1 MKILG
6 CDYDG
11 TLNYGGIQQDKLAAI
26 AKWRLA
32 GNKLGVV
39 SGRDP
44 SLMAFL
50 QKEYNLTL
58 DFMVAFNG
66 GIILNNKQEELFRA
80 TCEDV
85 NLTELVQDLFA
96 WGCEFAHVNSDKYYL
111 IRREKKDLQEGE
123 YLLQN
128 VALPSL
134 LCQVSVVL
142 KDENEAAKTVKLI
155 AKKYGKNLTPLQ
167 NERCIDIVPKG
178 VSKAE
183 GLRKLCDIYAERE
196 KNIIVVGDNYN
207 DVDMLKKFNSYAME
221 NGVEEA
227 KKAADFITKS
237 VDDLIETELKKQA

>member
-32 GNKLGVV
+32 GHKLGVV

-123 YLLQN
+123 YLL
-128 VALPSL
+128 
-134 LCQVSVVL
+134 
-142 KDENEAAKTVKLI
+142 
-155 AKKYGKNLTPLQ
+155 LQ
-167 NERCIDIVPKG
+167 R
-178 VSKAE
+178 
-183 GLRKLCDIYAERE
+183 
-196 KNIIVVGDNYN
+196 
-207 DVDMLKKFNSYAME
+207 
-221 NGVEEA
+221 
-227 KKAADFITKS
+227 
-237 VDDLIETELKKQA
+237 Q